1 LREYAL
7 FMSFF
12 PAFMNGPLVSFGDF
26 QRRRLGA
33 YWETAPG
40 LGTLAGAQTR
50 ALRRVALGITLA
62 AFAYAAVCDL
72 EHGYVAAAGG
82 HPAVA
87 WVNTFRTYAC
97 WYVSFSGWTEAAIGF
112 GLLAGIALPENFNAP
127 HLAYSPADFWR
138 RWNMSLQVWLRNYVY
153 LPLGGLYVRGSR
165 DVRHLEWR
173 NTIAVFTVMTAYHL
187 FGALKLLGPKM
198 LVGPWWVPWTLWGAM
213 NAVGVLAT
221 RRFSARP
228 GPSITAVVVVAL
240 TFIFVCVGFMTAP
253 FPPNMP
259 LAALGVIYRKLFL
272 FR

>member
-1 LREYAL
+1 
-7 FMSFF
+7 MSFF
-12 PAFMNGPLVSFGDF
+12 PAFVNGPLVSFGDF
-26 QRRRLGA
+26 HRRRLAG
-33 YWETAPG
+33 YWETAPRVG
-40 LGTLAGAQTR
+40 LVGAEAR
-50 ALRRVALGITLA
+50 ALGRIALGIALA
-62 AFAYAAVCDL
+62 LLAYASVCNLD
-72 EHGYVAAAGG
+72 HGYAAAMRGR
-82 HPAVA
+82 PAVA
-87 WVNTFRTYAC
+87 WAHTFRTYAC

-165 DVRHLEWR
+165 GVRHLEWR

-187 FGALKLLGPKM
+187 FGALKLFGPKM

-221 RRFSARP
+221 RRFSVRP
-228 GPSITAVVVVAL
+228 GPGISAVVVVAL
-240 TFIFVCVGFMTAP
+240 TFVFVCVGFMTAP
-253 FPPNMP
+253 FPPTMP
-259 LAALGVIYRKLFL
+259 LAALGVIYQKLFL